1 MAIYIHVSSN
11 IFHLFKPHQKK
22 KNETLQQNSKGVPLT
37 GASMD
42 GPWVSPFLYHQPSPH
57 WKSRVAQ
64 LDANAIG
71 LMHHLV
77 FGINF
82 QFHFVCLTSLVS
94 IYLLIHLLSRHC
106 HHHPLSA
113 SIRFFAPLLFH
124 SITPGSNLRFQQF
137 ILPTIIDFWYR
148 PTLQHSRVTD
158 AVGLDRTY
166 HAHRFTFSSLF
177 VKLSV

>member
-82 QFHFVCLTSLVS
+82 QFHLPHQSCLDLPPHSPVKSSLSSPSTLS
-94 IYLLIHLLSRHC
+94 IHSFFCSFTLS
-106 HHHPLSA
+106 L
-113 SIRFFAPLLFH
+113 
-124 SITPGSNLRFQQF
+124 
-137 ILPTIIDFWYR
+137 D
-148 PTLQHSRVTD
+148 HSR
-158 AVGLDRTY
+158 LKP
-166 HAHRFTFSSLF
+166 TFSTIYPSHHNRLL
-177 VKLSV
+177 V